1 MAGAAGGGPG
11 QWPGCDASLTSGRV
25 VSSLLLSG
33 FWCVDV
39 NVLRLSVFQMASF
52 GWKRKIGEKVSK
64 ATSQQFE
71 AEAADDKD
79 LADDDDAN
87 WVHATKRRKEIL
99 LEDCVKKS
107 KELKDEGAN
116 LAEKRR
122 YREAIHK
129 WDEALQLT
137 PEDATL
143 YEMKSQPKLLTH
155 CKNNEWQ
162 VLMSLHEMFPAVH
175 AAEMAVQRNPR
186 SWDAWQT
193 LGRAQLG
200 LGEIALAIR
209 SFQVSLH
216 IFPMNPEVWKEDLSW
231 ARKLHEQQKATKTEA
246 VQALAKEK
254 ELAQESIPDYDF
266 ESDEIVAVCAAI
278 AEKEKALSAAK
289 TVVIVSASGTVET
302 VTEKENCPATPDET
316 LFIRAR

>member
-1 MAGAAGGGPG
+1 
-11 QWPGCDASLTSGRV
+11 
-25 VSSLLLSG
+25 
-33 FWCVDV
+33 
-39 NVLRLSVFQMASF
+39 MASF

-79 LADDDDAN
+79 LGDDDDAT
-87 WVHATKRRKEIL
+87 WVLAAKRRKEVL
-99 LEDCVKKS
+99 LEDCVRKS

-116 LAEKRR
+116 LAENGR
-122 YREAIHK
+122 YREALVK

-143 YEMKSQPKLLTH
+143 YEMKS
-155 CKNNEWQ
+155 Q

-231 ARKLHEQQKATKTEA
+231 ARKLQEQQKATKTES
-246 VQALAKEK
+246 VQAPAKE
-254 ELAQESIPDYDF
+254 LVQESIPDYDF

-289 TVVIVSASGTVET
+289 TMVIVSASGTVET
-302 VTEKENCPATPDET
+302 VTEQDNCSATPDET

>member
-1 MAGAAGGGPG
+1 
-11 QWPGCDASLTSGRV
+11 
-25 VSSLLLSG
+25 
-33 FWCVDV
+33 
-39 NVLRLSVFQMASF
+39 MASF

-79 LADDDDAN
+79 LGDDDDAT
-87 WVHATKRRKEIL
+87 WVLAAKRRKEVL
-99 LEDCVKKS
+99 LEDCVRKS

-116 LAEKRR
+116 LAENKR
-122 YREAIHK
+122 YREALVK

-143 YEMKSQPKLLTH
+143 YEMKS
-155 CKNNEWQ
+155 Q

-231 ARKLHEQQKATKTEA
+231 ARKLQEQQKATKTES
-246 VQALAKEK
+246 VQALAKE
-254 ELAQESIPDYDF
+254 LVQESIPDYDF

-289 TVVIVSASGTVET
+289 TMVIVSASGTVET
-302 VTEKENCPATPDET
+302 VTEQDNCPATPDET
-316 LFIRAR
+316 LFIKAR

>member
-1 MAGAAGGGPG
+1 
-11 QWPGCDASLTSGRV
+11 
-25 VSSLLLSG
+25 
-33 FWCVDV
+33 
-39 NVLRLSVFQMASF
+39 MASF

-79 LADDDDAN
+79 VTNEDDAN
-87 WVHATKRRKEIL
+87 WLRAVKRRKEIL
-99 LEDCVKKS
+99 LEDCLKKS
-107 KELKDEGAN
+107 KELKEEGAN

-122 YREAIHK
+122 YREAIQK

-143 YEMKSQPKLLTH
+143 YEMKSQ
-155 CKNNEWQ
+155 

-175 AAEMAVQRNPR
+175 AAEMAIQRNPR

-231 ARKLHEQQKATKTEA
+231 ARKLYEQQKATKTAA
-246 VQALAKEK
+246 VHTLAKVK
-254 ELAQESIPDYDF
+254 EHAQESIPDYDF
-266 ESDEIVAVCAAI
+266 ESDEVVAVCAAI
-278 AEKEKALSAAK
+278 AEKEKALSEAK

-302 VTEKENCPATPDET
+302 VTEKEDCPATPDET
-316 LFIRAR
+316 LYIRAR

>member
-1 MAGAAGGGPG
+1 
-11 QWPGCDASLTSGRV
+11 
-25 VSSLLLSG
+25 
-33 FWCVDV
+33 
-39 NVLRLSVFQMASF
+39 MASF

-71 AEAADDKD
+71 AEAADDKE
-79 LADDDDAN
+79 LGDDDDAN
-87 WVHATKRRKEIL
+87 WVLAAKRRKEVL
-99 LEDCVKKS
+99 LEDCVRKS

-116 LAEKRR
+116 LAENKR
-122 YREAIHK
+122 YREALVK

-143 YEMKSQPKLLTH
+143 YEMKS
-155 CKNNEWQ
+155 Q

-231 ARKLHEQQKATKTEA
+231 ARKLQEQQKATKTES
-246 VQALAKEK
+246 VQAMAKE
-254 ELAQESIPDYDF
+254 LVQEAIPDYDF

-289 TVVIVSASGTVET
+289 TMVIVSASGTVET
-302 VTEKENCPATPDET
+302 VTEQDNCPATPDET

>member
-1 MAGAAGGGPG
+1 
-11 QWPGCDASLTSGRV
+11 
-25 VSSLLLSG
+25 
-33 FWCVDV
+33 
-39 NVLRLSVFQMASF
+39 MASF

-71 AEAADDKD
+71 AEAADDKG

-116 LAEKRR
+116 LAENRR

-143 YEMKSQPKLLTH
+143 YEMKS
-155 CKNNEWQ
+155 Q

-246 VQALAKEK
+246 VQTLANEK

-266 ESDEIVAVCAAI
+266 ESDEIVEVCAAI

-302 VTEKENCPATPDET
+302 VTEVENCPTTPDET

>member
-1 MAGAAGGGPG
+1 MSCFHKKLKFAILKPIQAGNSKPAILNHG
-11 QWPGCDASLTSGRV
+11 QICSKTQQDLRIFAYLV
-25 VSSLLLSG
+25 LL
-33 FWCVDV
+33 
-39 NVLRLSVFQMASF
+39 Q
-52 GWKRKIGEKVSK
+52 
-64 ATSQQFE
+64 
-71 AEAADDKD
+71 
-79 LADDDDAN
+79 
-87 WVHATKRRKEIL
+87 
-99 LEDCVKKS
+99 
-107 KELKDEGAN
+107 
-116 LAEKRR
+116 R

-143 YEMKSQPKLLTH
+143 YEMKS
-155 CKNNEWQ
+155 Q

-231 ARKLHEQQKATKTEA
+231 ARKLHEQQEKATKTEA
-246 VQALAKEK
+246 MQALEKAKEF
-254 ELAQESIPDYDF
+254 AQESIPDYDF

-278 AEKEKALSAAK
+278 AEKEKAISAAK

-302 VTEKENCPATPDET
+302 VTEKEDCATTPDDT
-316 LFIRAR
+316 IFIRAR

>member
-1 MAGAAGGGPG
+1 
-11 QWPGCDASLTSGRV
+11 
-25 VSSLLLSG
+25 
-33 FWCVDV
+33 
-39 NVLRLSVFQMASF
+39 NY
-52 GWKRKIGEKVSK
+52 
-64 ATSQQFE
+64 
-71 AEAADDKD
+71 
-79 LADDDDAN
+79 
-87 WVHATKRRKEIL
+87 
-99 LEDCVKKS
+99 
-107 KELKDEGAN
+107 
-116 LAEKRR
+116 R
-122 YREAIHK
+122 YREALVK

-143 YEMKSQPKLLTH
+143 YEMKS
-155 CKNNEWQ
+155 Q

-231 ARKLHEQQKATKTEA
+231 ARKLQEQQKATKTES
-246 VQALAKEK
+246 VQALAKE
-254 ELAQESIPDYDF
+254 LVQESIPDYDF

-289 TVVIVSASGTVET
+289 TMVIVSASGTVET
-302 VTEKENCPATPDET
+302 VTEQDDCPATPDAT

>member
-1 MAGAAGGGPG
+1 
-11 QWPGCDASLTSGRV
+11 
-25 VSSLLLSG
+25 
-33 FWCVDV
+33 
-39 NVLRLSVFQMASF
+39 MASF

-79 LADDDDAN
+79 VADDDDDGN
-87 WVHATKRRKEIL
+87 WVHATKRRKEAL

-107 KELKDEGAN
+107 KQLKDEGAS
-116 LAEKRR
+116 LAENRR

-129 WDEALQLT
+129 WDKALQLT

-143 YEMKSQPKLLTH
+143 YEMKS
-155 CKNNEWQ
+155 Q

-231 ARKLHEQQKATKTEA
+231 ARKLQEQQKATKTEE
-246 VQALAKEK
+246 VQALAKGK
-254 ELAQESIPDYDF
+254 ALAQESIPDYDF

-289 TVVIVSASGTVET
+289 TVVIVSASGAVET
-302 VTEKENCPATPDET
+302 VIEKENCPSTPDET

>member
-1 MAGAAGGGPG
+1 
-11 QWPGCDASLTSGRV
+11 
-25 VSSLLLSG
+25 
-33 FWCVDV
+33 
-39 NVLRLSVFQMASF
+39 MASF

-79 LADDDDAN
+79 LGDDDDAT
-87 WVHATKRRKEIL
+87 WVLAAKRRKEVL
-99 LEDCVKKS
+99 LEDCVRKS

-116 LAEKRR
+116 LAENRR
-122 YREAIHK
+122 YREALVK

-143 YEMKSQPKLLTH
+143 YEMKS
-155 CKNNEWQ
+155 Q

-231 ARKLHEQQKATKTEA
+231 ARKLQEQQRATKTES
-246 VQALAKEK
+246 VQALAKE
-254 ELAQESIPDYDF
+254 LVQESIPDYDF

-289 TVVIVSASGTVET
+289 TMVIVSASGTVET
-302 VTEKENCPATPDET
+302 VTEQDNCPATPDET